1 MISSRSALCCLV
13 AAMLAFAAG
22 CASSKHTSGHPI
34 EQAKVDRIVKGTTT
48 IDEIIEWFGA
58 PTSQTDMGGNV
69 LYTYA
74 YTVSKGSAFS
84 IGYYSSGT
92 GKEEKDEL
100 TITFEKSSG
109 RVKTYSLQRGIG
121 AQTK

>member
-1 MISSRSALCCLV
+1 MALYSLALV
-13 AAMLAFAAG
+13 AGTLAQG

-34 EQAKVDRIVKGTTT
+34 EQAKVDRIVKGKTT

-69 LYTYA
+69 LYTYS

-84 IGYYSSGT
+84 IGYYSSGS

-100 TITFEKSSG
+100 TITFEKASG
-109 RVKTYSLQRGIG
+109 RVKTFSLQRGING
-121 AQTK
+121 